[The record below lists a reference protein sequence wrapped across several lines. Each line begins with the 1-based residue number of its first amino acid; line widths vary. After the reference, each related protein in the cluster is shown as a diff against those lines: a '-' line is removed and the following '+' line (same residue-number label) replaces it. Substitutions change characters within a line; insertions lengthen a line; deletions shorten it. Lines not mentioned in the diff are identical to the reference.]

1 MRYGAVHTRIWQ
13 SPDFRALP
21 EDAKMLF
28 LYLLTS
34 PHANLTGLYLLPK
47 AYAQDDMGWEAA
59 TLERAMRVLIERDMV
74 RYDDGARVVWVVKY
88 LKYNPIRN
96 QKQAIGAAN
105 AVKTLPKIPLVCD
118 FVRAAIAYSPD
129 YASHFD
135 SLSIAYGCPID
146 SIANKTPTDTPT
158 DTPTP
163 TPDAHAREVSSSS
176 SDGQA
181 PSGTEPPEAEVIPE
195 RVWEQLTGRVVTSI
209 QSQEIQQYLADGME
223 PEVVGWAIETAVA
236 EGKRNW
242 SYARGIIR
250 NLFSEGDTP
259 CLTMAQVRE
268 REAARQERS
277 RADPPTEPD
286 TLPEVTDAELRRLEW
301 MVQMRRQEVAGDG
314 NSSGNGTTDDAP
326 VARRL

>member
-1 MRYGAVHTRIWQ
+1 MAMRYGAVHTQIWQ
-13 SPDFRALP
+13 SRDFRSLTA
-21 EDAKMLF
+21 EAKMLF

-34 PHANLTGLYLLPK
+34 PHANLAGIYLLPM
-47 AYAQDDMGWEAA
+47 AYAQDDLGWDGP
-59 TLERAMRVLIERDMV
+59 TLERAMSVLIERQMAN
-74 RYDDGARVVWVVKY
+74 YDEESRVVWVVKY

-146 SIANKTPTDTPT
+146 SIANKTPTPT

-163 TPDAHAREVSSSS
+163 TPDAHAREVSSLS

-181 PSGTEPPEAEVIPE
+181 PSGTEPPEPEVIPE
-195 RVWEQLTGRVVTSI
+195 RVWEELTGRVVTST
-209 QSQEIQQYLADGME
+209 QSQEIQHYLADGME
-223 PEVVGWAIETAVA
+223 PEVIVWAIETAVA

-242 SYARGIIR
+242 SYTRGIIR
-250 NLFSEGDTP
+250 NLFSEDGGP
-259 CLTMAQVRE
+259 CLTMAQVRT
-268 REAARQERS
+268 REAERQQRS
-277 RADPPTEPD
+277 RADPRAGPIDTEP
-286 TLPEVTDAELRRLEW
+286 PVITDAELKRLEW
-301 MVQMRRQEVAGDG
+301 MDMQRRQEAERGAATVA
-314 NSSGNGTTDDAP
+314 S
-326 VARRL
+326 